1 MNEPSGPTTTTQL
14 AHERTQL
21 AGDRTQIAQF
31 RTLLSFERT
40 RMAIDRTMMATL
52 RTALSLVSFG
62 FTIFSFFR
70 VLGGDDVLGAAIP
83 EGAPARFGLA
93 LVVLGMLVLAHGI
106 WFDWAS
112 VKRLE
117 TERARLV
124 VEGYL
129 PDLPQISRSS
139 IQMLAVLLMAIG
151 VLAILSMAART
162 GPLSWGAS
170 GGG

>member
-1 MNEPSGPTTTTQL
+1 MSEPSGPPDATQL
-14 AHERTQL
+14 AQERTQL
-21 AGDRTQIAQF
+21 AGDRTQIAQL

-93 LVVLGMLVLAHGI
+93 LVVLGLLALAHGI
-106 WFDWAS
+106 WFDWAA

-117 TERARLV
+117 TERAILV
-124 VEGYL
+124 SQGYL
-129 PDLPQISRSS
+129 PELKPISRSA
-139 IQMLAVLLMAIG
+139 IQLLALLLMLLG
-151 VLAILSMAART
+151 LLAILAMAART
-162 GPLSWGAS
+162 GPLSLAAS
-170 GGG
+170 